1 MTRLLVQVEGPT
13 EENFVNYILGPHLY
27 GLGFHA
33 VSARTMGNARQRD
46 RRGGVTSW
54 ETARREI
61 ITHLKKDQ
69 GLIVTT
75 MVDYYGL
82 PDSGPKA
89 WPGRAGAGNH
99 PIEQR
104 ADSVEH
110 ALLTDVTNQLGVGFN
125 PARFVPYLSMHEFEA
140 LLFSDCSRFARGIDR
155 PELEGDFQQIRD
167 KFDTPEQINDSPRTA
182 PSKRLLKL
190 MPTYQKP
197 LMGIDGLREI
207 SIDLVRE
214 GCPHFHQWLCT
225 LESLVRTPR

>member
-13 EENFVNYILGPHLY
+13 EEDFVKYILGPHLY
-27 GLGFHA
+27 EFGYHA
-33 VSARTMGNARQRD
+33 VSPRVMGNARQRE
-46 RRGGVTSW
+46 RRGGITSW

-61 ITHLKKDQ
+61 INRLKKDQ

-82 PDSGPKA
+82 PQSGSRA

-110 ALLTDVTNQLGVGFN
+110 ALLADVTKQLGDGFN
-125 PARFVPYLSMHEFEA
+125 PARFVPYLNMHEFEA
-140 LLFSDCSRFARGIDR
+140 LLFSDCARFARGIDR

-167 KFDTPEQINDSPRTA
+167 KFDTPEQINDSPHTA

-207 SIDLVRE
+207 GLGLVRQA
-214 GCPHFHQWLCT
+214 CPHFHQWLSA
-225 LESLVRTPR
+225 LENVVRTPR